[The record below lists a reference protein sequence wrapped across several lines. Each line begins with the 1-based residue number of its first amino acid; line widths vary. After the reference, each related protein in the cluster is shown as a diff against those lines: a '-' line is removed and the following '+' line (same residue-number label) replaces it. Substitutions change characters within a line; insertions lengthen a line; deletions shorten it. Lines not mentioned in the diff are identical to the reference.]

1 MATNPRYANGNFRRK
16 MRAKMKAMGEPC
28 HICRGRLGEIHWDE
42 PSDAAHPLSF
52 VIDEIKPV
60 SKWKQFG
67 YPSPEAAARDPHN
80 LAPAHY
86 CCNAMKGAK
95 IGFRFPE
102 KVAALPKQRQ
112 SDGQW

>member
-1 MATNPRYANGNFRRK
+1 MSNPRYSNGNLRRK
-16 MRAKMKAMGEPC
+16 YRAKMKAMGEPC
-28 HICRGRLGEIHWDE
+28 GICRGRLGPIHYDE
-42 PSDAAHPLSF
+42 PSDSEHPLSF
-52 VIDEIKPV
+52 VIDEIHPV

-67 YPSPEAAARDPHN
+67 YPSPSAAAKDWGN
-80 LAPAHY
+80 LQPAHY